1 MADAQCP
8 PHWWII
14 QTIPGRTSP
23 GICKLCGAEQSFPN
37 FLDTATWHER
47 YDPRSAGVQF
57 NPEILK
63 IEEQQRKAEEREEQ
77 DQDGNH

>member
-1 MADAQCP
+1 
-8 PHWWII
+8 
-14 QTIPGRTSP
+14 
-23 GICKLCGAEQSFPN
+23 LCGAEQSFPN